1 MNLIFDIGGT
11 NTRIALSGE
20 GNSLDKVI
28 TFPTDTSNGGHALLM
43 AKARELVRDND
54 IQYVAGG
61 IAGTINREK
70 GIFLEGPN
78 LEWRNLDLRGL
89 FKEGFKAKLLLENDA
104 ALVGLGEAYRGAGT
118 INGIMAYITISTG
131 VNGARIVDGRI
142 DRSTYGFEIGRQIV
156 GIDGSNIT
164 TLEDVIGGKAMQK
177 RYGRLP
183 KNIDDP
189 SIWKRETRELAIA
202 IYNLIL
208 EWSPAIVVL
217 GGSMMRDIPLEWIR
231 SELNALP
238 RVFSVQPPIRKAK
251 LEGEGGLIGA
261 LELINQWAE

>member
-1 MNLIFDIGGT
+1 
-11 NTRIALSGE
+11 
-20 GNSLDKVI
+20 
-28 TFPTDTSNGGHALLM
+28 
-43 AKARELVRDND
+43 
-54 IQYVAGG
+54 
-61 IAGTINREK
+61 
-70 GIFLEGPN
+70 
-78 LEWRNLDLRGL
+78 
-89 FKEGFKAKLLLENDA
+89 
-104 ALVGLGEAYRGAGT
+104 
-118 INGIMAYITISTG
+118 
-131 VNGARIVDGRI
+131 
-142 DRSTYGFEIGRQIV
+142 
-156 GIDGSNIT
+156 
-164 TLEDVIGGKAMQK
+164 MQK